1 MYIETYDINEDE
13 LKQLNKNLTRKY
25 IKDKIYRK
33 AFEVLKSRQLTL
45 VESIQ
50 YDQYK
55 CQEYLKSP
63 NINFE
68 EASVLV
74 ALRSK
79 TVKDIKSNTRS
90 FSQNDLMCPLCMK
103 NEDTQEHCLECP
115 KLKNVKPTETHITY
129 DQIYSHSESE
139 QQAIASLFLTIL
151 ETRNQLL
158 QEGLPG
164 TKTLDPPLHYVAIL

>member
-1 MYIETYDINEDE
+1 MRYLE
-13 LKQLNKNLTRKY
+13 
-25 IKDKIYRK
+25 KIGRNSKK
-33 AFEVLKSRQLTL
+33 AFEDLKSTQLTHSK
-45 VESIQ
+45 VKAIQ

-79 TVKDIKSNTRS
+79 TVKDIKSNIRS
-90 FSQNDLMCPLCMK
+90 FSQNDLLCPLCMK
-103 NEDTQEHCLECP
+103 SEDTQEHCLECP
-115 KLKNVKPTETHITY
+115 KLKNVIKPTERHITY
-129 DQIYSHSESE
+129 KQIYSQSESE
-139 QQAIASLFLTIL
+139 QQAVASLFLNIL
-151 ETRNQLL
+151 ERRNLLL

-164 TKTLDPPLHYVAIL
+164 TETLDPPLYIVR